1 VLLFI
6 ANTDSFIYTSPLR
19 HQVCLTFLDNC
30 TGAVTGT
37 NPRVSAGIPR
47 ERERI
52 LRKTRGNDGNGNDFC
67 GNTAG
72 TGPNFTW
79 NTANIIS
86 VHCDSKSLH
95 LIDLHVF
102 TVYRDI

>member
-1 VLLFI
+1 VELE
-6 ANTDSFIYTSPLR
+6 
-19 HQVCLTFLDNC
+19 NC

-37 NPRVSAGIPR
+37 NPRVSAGFPR
-47 ERERI
+47 ERERM

-79 NTANIIS
+79 ITANTNSARATVTWIWIWIWIS
-86 VHCDSKSLH
+86 S
-95 LIDLHVF
+95 
-102 TVYRDI
+102 RQGP